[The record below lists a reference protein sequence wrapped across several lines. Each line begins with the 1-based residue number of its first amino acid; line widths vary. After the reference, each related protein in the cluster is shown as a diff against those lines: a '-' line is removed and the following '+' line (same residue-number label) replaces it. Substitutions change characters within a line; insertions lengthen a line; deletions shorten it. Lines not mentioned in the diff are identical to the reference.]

1 MKIEAESHQITGE
14 VEIML
19 YKVKFSKW
27 YRFIRIILGTGLLA
41 FSVKCVYDPCGLVIG
56 GFSGIAII
64 VRKLT
69 HPFIDG
75 GIPLGVTTFVLN
87 IPFFIIS
94 WFKMGKAFVKRTF
107 VATVFLSLWLMIL
120 PQYSLTGN
128 DYMLTAIAGG
138 VTGGAGIGLVLS
150 VGTTTGG
157 TDMVATLLQKKI
169 PYISVAQIMVVVDAA
184 IVLASS
190 GLFGVFSIIYAGISL
205 FIQGK
210 VSDGIVLGTHFAK
223 SVFIITDKPKEIS
236 YAVLKDLNRGM
247 TSMEVMG
254 EYTGKN
260 KRMLFCVVSKKEIIK
275 LKDIVNQYDNKA
287 FVIVS
292 EAKEVLGEGF

>member
-19 YKVKFSKW
+19 YKVKFSKL

-69 HPFIDG
+69 RPFIDG

-107 VATVFLSLWLMIL
+107 VATVFLSLWLMFCHNIHL
-120 PQYSLTGN
+120 QE
-128 DYMLTAIAGG
+128 MLI
-138 VTGGAGIGLVLS
+138 
-150 VGTTTGG
+150 
-157 TDMVATLLQKKI
+157 
-169 PYISVAQIMVVVDAA
+169 
-184 IVLASS
+184 
-190 GLFGVFSIIYAGISL
+190 
-205 FIQGK
+205 
-210 VSDGIVLGTHFAK
+210 
-223 SVFIITDKPKEIS
+223 
-236 YAVLKDLNRGM
+236 
-247 TSMEVMG
+247 
-254 EYTGKN
+254 
-260 KRMLFCVVSKKEIIK
+260 C
-275 LKDIVNQYDNKA
+275 
-287 FVIVS
+287 
-292 EAKEVLGEGF
+292 